1 MIYIRLNKIFPFL
14 LLTFPVIVDIIN
26 GYLKGTDGSGD
37 SLLGILYRGII
48 ILFSCFYLFRT
59 RYSNYIKV
67 LLLSAVFLSVYQL
80 IIGGFSSRTFMM
92 LIKILNFYFVISLL
106 LGCKYFSSYTQVV
119 RSAIWYGV
127 IAAFILIYC
136 FVFKVGY
143 GSYTDETFGTKGF
156 FVAMNDVGLTILLLN
171 ILACYSLSLIHI

>member
-67 LLLSAVFLSVYQL
+67 LLLSAV
-80 IIGGFSSRTFMM
+80 
-92 LIKILNFYFVISLL
+92 KILNFYFVISLL

-171 ILACYSLSLIHI
+171 ILACYSFQKTKNNNYLLA

>member
-1 MIYIRLNKIFPFL
+1 M

-92 LIKILNFYFVISLL
+92 LIKILNFY
-106 LGCKYFSSYTQVV
+106 
-119 RSAIWYGV
+119 
-127 IAAFILIYC
+127 
-136 FVFKVGY
+136 
-143 GSYTDETFGTKGF
+143 
-156 FVAMNDVGLTILLLN
+156 
-171 ILACYSLSLIHI
+171 